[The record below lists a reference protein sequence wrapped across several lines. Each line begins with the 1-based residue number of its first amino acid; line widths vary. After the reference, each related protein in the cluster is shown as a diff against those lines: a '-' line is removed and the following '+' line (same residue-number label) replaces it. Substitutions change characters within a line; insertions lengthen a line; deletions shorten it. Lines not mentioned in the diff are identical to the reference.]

1 MQEGQENIKKISLR
15 DVLWV
20 ICSKLHVF
28 LGIYACIV
36 ITTVALAFL
45 LPPVY
50 QVTGD
55 ILVKPFLEPNIKL
68 FAPLPTNI
76 RANPVMPQDVN
87 SEVNILKSPQL
98 LRKVVRQ
105 LSLDKPEP
113 PSTWVGWLIQGLGQ
127 NLRGILVTLGLSE
140 EVSPED
146 QAIQYLEKKMDIRPI
161 TLSNMIGVSLS
172 GTSPERIT
180 KILNTLLEDYI
191 DFHIE
196 IFKVHG
202 AKEFYAMQADLFH
215 QNLKTAEEALEKFK
229 KKYGIIEISAQNV
242 ANIELLK
249 TLRENQAMV
258 AAKLKEQRL
267 KVGVQARN
275 LAKTGNVGAFTKEL
289 QSNILE
295 ELVRTLG
302 PLLVERERI
311 TLHFQKSSPKY
322 QTVDRQ
328 VQELKT
334 AYQKQIKELLSGAQL
349 DVEGMSDYLKILR
362 KKINEIDEESLLL
375 SRKQV
380 EFERLVREVKQNE
393 KIYLMYLNK
402 TEEARIDEQQDAN
415 RVSNVTVTSWAQ
427 LPTIPIF
434 PRKVLMLLLATTLG
448 FIMASAGAFF
458 AYYLDHTFKTPQD
471 VARVTHLPIF
481 ATIDLVKGRPEQT

>member
-1 MQEGQENIKKISLR
+1 MPDSQESTRKISLR
-15 DVLWV
+15 DVLMV

-50 QVTGD
+50 QVTGG
-55 ILVKPFLEPNIKL
+55 ILVKPFLEPNLKL
-68 FAPLPTNI
+68 FAPAPTNV

-98 LRKVVRQ
+98 LRRVVQ
-105 LSLDKPEP
+105 ELNLQKPDWP
-113 PSTWVGWLIQGLGQ
+113 DTLLGQ
-127 NLRGILVTLGLSE
+127 AVEFIKDNLRDLLVDLGLSVQ
-140 EVSPED
+140 VSPED
-146 QAIQYLEKKMDIRPI
+146 QAVQTLEEKLDIKPV
-161 TLSNMIGVSLS
+161 TLSNMIEVSLR
-172 GTSPERIT
+172 GTSPKKIT
-180 KILNTLLEDYI
+180 KVLNTFLEDYI
-191 DFHIE
+191 DFHIQVYRV
-196 IFKVHG
+196 KG
-202 AKEFYAMQADLFH
+202 AKDFYARQAELFH
-215 QNLKTAEEALEKFK
+215 RNLREAEDNLENFK
-229 KKYGIIEISAQNV
+229 KKYGIIQITEQNA

-249 TLRENQAMV
+249 ALRENQAMV
-258 AAKLKEQRL
+258 TAKLKEQRL

-275 LAKTGNVGAFTKEL
+275 LAQTGEIGAFTKEL

-311 TLHFQKSSPKY
+311 QLHFQKSSPKY
-322 QTVDRQ
+322 EAVDRQ
-328 VQELKT
+328 VKEITT
-334 AYQKQIKELLSGAQL
+334 AYQKQIQELLKGAEL
-349 DVEGMSDYLKILR
+349 DVNGMTSYLAILR
-362 KKINEIDEESLLL
+362 QKIQEIEDRSLLL

-393 KIYLMYLNK
+393 QNYLMYLNK

-415 RVSNVTVTSWAQ
+415 RVSNVSVTSWGQ
-427 LPTIPIF
+427 VPTIPVF
-434 PRKVLMLLLATTLG
+434 PQKLLMLVLAGTLG
-448 FIMASAGAFF
+448 LIMALAGAFF

-471 VARVTHLPIF
+471 VARFTHLPVF
-481 ATIDLVKGRPEQT
+481 ASIDLVKGRPE

>member
-1 MQEGQENIKKISLR
+1 M
-15 DVLWV
+15 V

-50 QVTGD
+50 QVTGG
-55 ILVKPFLEPNIKL
+55 ILVKPFLEPNLKF
-68 FAPLPTNI
+68 FAPAPTNV

-98 LRKVVRQ
+98 LRRVVQ
-105 LSLDKPEP
+105 ELNLQKPDWP
-113 PSTWVGWLIQGLGQ
+113 DTLLGQ
-127 NLRGILVTLGLSE
+127 AVDFIKDNLRDLLVDLGLSVQ
-140 EVSPED
+140 VSPED
-146 QAIQYLEKKMDIRPI
+146 QAVQTLEEKLDIKPV
-161 TLSNMIGVSLS
+161 TLSNMIEVSLR
-172 GTSPERIT
+172 GTSPKKIT
-180 KILNTLLEDYI
+180 KVLNTFLEDYI
-191 DFHIE
+191 DFHIQVYRV
-196 IFKVHG
+196 KG
-202 AKEFYAMQADLFH
+202 AKDFYARQAELFH
-215 QNLKTAEEALEKFK
+215 RNLREAEDNLENFK
-229 KKYGIIEISAQNV
+229 KKYGIIQITEQNA

-249 TLRENQAMV
+249 ALRENQAMV
-258 AAKLKEQRL
+258 TAKLKEQRL

-275 LAKTGNVGAFTKEL
+275 LAQTGEIGAFTKEL

-311 TLHFQKSSPKY
+311 QLHFQKSSPKY
-322 QTVDRQ
+322 EAVDRQ
-328 VQELKT
+328 VKEITT
-334 AYQKQIKELLSGAQL
+334 AYQKQIQELLKGAEL
-349 DVEGMSDYLKILR
+349 DVNGMTSYLAILR
-362 KKINEIDEESLLL
+362 QKIQEIEDRSLLL

-393 KIYLMYLNK
+393 QNYLMYLNK

-415 RVSNVTVTSWAQ
+415 RVSNVSVTSWGQ
-427 LPTIPIF
+427 VPTIPVF
-434 PRKVLMLLLATTLG
+434 PQKLLMLVLAGTLG
-448 FIMASAGAFF
+448 LIMALAGAFF

-471 VARVTHLPIF
+471 VARFTHLPVF
-481 ATIDLVKGRPEQT
+481 ASIDLVKGRPE

>member
-1 MQEGQENIKKISLR
+1 MPDSQESTRRISLR
-15 DVLWV
+15 DVLLV

-50 QVTGD
+50 QVTGG
-55 ILVKPFLEPNIKL
+55 ILVKPFLEPNVKL
-68 FAPLPTNI
+68 FAPAPTNI

-98 LRKVVRQ
+98 LRRVVQ
-105 LSLDKPEP
+105 ELHLEKPDWP
-113 PSTWVGWLIQGLGQ
+113 DTWIGRAAEFLKD
-127 NLRGILVTLGLSE
+127 NLHDLLVDLGLSV

-146 QAIQYLEKKMDIRPI
+146 RAIQRLEENLEIKPV
-161 TLSNMIGVSLS
+161 TLSNMIEVSLR
-172 GTSPERIT
+172 GTYPGKTT

-191 DFHIE
+191 DFHIQVYRV
-196 IFKVHG
+196 KG
-202 AKEFYAMQADLFH
+202 AKDFYAEQAELFH
-215 QNLKTAEEALEKFK
+215 RQLKASEEDLEKFK
-229 KKYGIIEISAQNV
+229 KKYGIIQINEQNV

-258 AAKLKEQRL
+258 TAKLKEQRL
-267 KVGVQARN
+267 KVGVQAKN
-275 LAKTGNVGAFTKEL
+275 LAQTGEIGAFTKEM

-311 TLHFQKSSPKY
+311 GLHFQKSSPKY
-322 QTVDRQ
+322 EAVNRQ
-328 VQELKT
+328 VKEITT
-334 AYQKQIKELLSGAQL
+334 AYQKQIQELLKGAEL
-349 DVEGMSDYLKILR
+349 DVSGMTSYLEILR
-362 KKINEIDEESLLL
+362 QKIKEIEDRSLLL

-380 EFERLVREVKQNE
+380 EFDRLVREVKQNE
-393 KIYLMYLNK
+393 QNYLMYLNK
-402 TEEARIDEQQDAN
+402 TEEARIDEQQHAN
-415 RVSNVTVTSWAQ
+415 RVSNVTVTTWGQ
-427 LPTIPIF
+427 VPTIPVF
-434 PRKVLMLLLATTLG
+434 PQKLLMLVLAVTLG
-448 FIMASAGAFF
+448 FIVALAGAFF

-471 VARVTHLPIF
+471 VARFTQVPVF
-481 ATIDLVKGRPEQT
+481 ASIDLVKGRPE